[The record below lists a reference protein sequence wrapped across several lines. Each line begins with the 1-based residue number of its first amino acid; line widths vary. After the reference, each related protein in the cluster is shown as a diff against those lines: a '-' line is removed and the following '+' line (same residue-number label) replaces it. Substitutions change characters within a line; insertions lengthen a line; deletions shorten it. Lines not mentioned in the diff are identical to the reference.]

1 MVLKHFV
8 LNVQYTEH
16 KLNPCIQGRDVVGK
30 APSDLILSGD
40 DMIAT
45 PEARK
50 FRIMASFLLF
60 WGRLSFIVQ
69 PVPMHSML
77 YVLSQL
83 ENVLP
88 VLASLLSVFPSYPAS
103 FHPTLYV
110 FFFSWCAI
118 INSVVHM
125 GSELPHSSPYLC
137 PAVSGR
143 SYLPFG
149 LSALLRQH
157 PLQPEKHSKLLP
169 AAQNMAV
176 LHHFRSHTIQL
187 VAVAVVWRTCKQNTD
202 KSADIFASLSL
213 YFLYDGRSLGG
224 STASLLR
231 CVVVAG

>member
-69 PVPMHSML
+69 PVPVHSML

-110 FFFSWCAI
+110 FFFPDVQSSIAWCI
-118 INSVVHM
+118 WVQNCHIQVHISVLQLV
-125 GSELPHSSPYLC
+125 EDPTCLLACQPYWDSIHC
-137 PAVSGR
+137 NRR
-143 SYLPFG
+143 STANCF
-149 LSALLRQH
+149 
-157 PLQPEKHSKLLP
+157 LLP
-169 AAQNMAV
+169 
-176 LHHFRSHTIQL
+176 
-187 VAVAVVWRTCKQNTD
+187 RTWLCFIT
-202 KSADIFASLSL
+202 SGLTPSSW
-213 YFLYDGRSLGG
+213 
-224 STASLLR
+224 
-231 CVVVAG
+231 

>member
-1 MVLKHFV
+1 
-8 LNVQYTEH
+8 
-16 KLNPCIQGRDVVGK
+16 
-30 APSDLILSGD
+30 
-40 DMIAT
+40 
-45 PEARK
+45 
-50 FRIMASFLLF
+50 
-60 WGRLSFIVQ
+60 
-69 PVPMHSML
+69 
-77 YVLSQL
+77 
-83 ENVLP
+83 
-88 VLASLLSVFPSYPAS
+88 
-103 FHPTLYV
+103 
-110 FFFSWCAI
+110 
-118 INSVVHM
+118 M

-231 CVVVAG
+231 CVVVAGSIISVRMEGVEKIEYPWTNRRWFSAISEHSFSLVCFLYDFCPVL

>member
-1 MVLKHFV
+1 MVHV
-8 LNVQYTEH
+8 
-16 KLNPCIQGRDVVGK
+16 
-30 APSDLILSGD
+30 
-40 DMIAT
+40 
-45 PEARK
+45 
-50 FRIMASFLLF
+50 
-60 WGRLSFIVQ
+60 
-69 PVPMHSML
+69 
-77 YVLSQL
+77 
-83 ENVLP
+83 
-88 VLASLLSVFPSYPAS
+88 
-103 FHPTLYV
+103 
-110 FFFSWCAI
+110 
-118 INSVVHM
+118 